1 MNTDTL
7 QKHFNVI
14 RVIWLAMLASLG
26 IYLIVSRLAGDAIRQ
41 EVGNEDALDLMRR
54 ILISISAALLIFM
67 DVFRK
72 RMMKPRPG
80 MTAAVV
86 VQRYSLMSLVSFA
99 VAESIGIFG
108 LVLYFLGDAE
118 AYLYFLIA
126 ISALAM
132 FYYRPRFGTL
142 ETLVAAA
149 VTSPPPPGSA
159 G

>member
-14 RVIWLAMLASLG
+14 RIIWLAMLASLG
-26 IYLIVSRLAGDAIRQ
+26 IYFVICQLAGDALRQ
-41 EVGNEDALDLMRR
+41 HAGDEAFLDLMRR
-54 ILISISAALLIFM
+54 VLIGIAAAELIFT
-67 DVFRK
+67 DFFRK
-72 RMMKPRPG
+72 WILKARPG
-80 MTAAVV
+80 MTAAMV

-108 LVLYFLGDAE
+108 LVLYFLGDTK

-149 VTSPPPPGSA
+149 VTSPSPQGSA